1 MDIKSISKL
10 FISATLEDYVN
21 IVEQC
26 DTQIQSQKDNATA
39 YYFRAMA
46 KMGIAVSLQMNNK
59 LLLNA
64 IPLGIAGGLG
74 NTGSA
79 AMLGEI
85 LQNKMNKI
93 EEHYKIADSA
103 VEDYNKALFL
113 DSNIQ
118 KKYNN
123 IKVKTTSDLTG
134 ADFIFHRPIS
144 SKELLNLLAG
154 NRKWTLFIIPLAFL
168 FILPFILLY
177 FDGDGTGN
185 VSNRSAFI
193 LIAYTLGLIIYA
205 LFANNKDKKVL
216 QKYGK
221 DIIVI
226 EKTSNNEG
234 WARAK

>member
-1 MDIKSISKL
+1 MQMGIKSISKL
-10 FISATLEDYVN
+10 FISATLQDYIN

-26 DTQIQSQKDNATA
+26 DEQIQSQKDNAAA

-46 KMGIAVSLQMNNK
+46 KMGIAVSLQMNNE
-59 LLLNA
+59 LLLCA
-64 IPLGIAGGLG
+64 IPHGIAGGLG

-79 AMLGEI
+79 AKQGEI
-85 LQNKMNKI
+85 MREI

-103 VEDYNKALFL
+103 VEDYNKAHFL

-118 KKYNN
+118 RKYNN
-123 IKVKTTSDLTG
+123 IKVKATSDLTG

-154 NRKWTLFIIPLAFL
+154 NRKWNLFLIPFVFW

-177 FDGDGTGN
+177 FDGDMGGN
-185 VSNRSAFI
+185 FSNRSVFI
-193 LIAYTLGLIIYA
+193 EFAYTLGLIIYV
-205 LFANNKDKKVL
+205 LFANNKDKRIL

-226 EKTSNNEG
+226 EKSSNNEG
-234 WARAK
+234 WAKAK

>member
-10 FISATLEDYVN
+10 FIHGALEDYVN

-26 DTQIQSQKDNATA
+26 DSQIQSQQDNAA
-39 YYFRAMA
+39 VYYFRAMA
-46 KMGIAVSLQMNNK
+46 KMGIAVSLKMNNK

-64 IPLGIAGGLG
+64 VPLGITGGLEI
-74 NTGSA
+74 TGST
-79 AMLGEI
+79 AMQGEI
-85 LQNKMNKI
+85 LRNKINKI

-118 KKYNN
+118 RKYNN
-123 IKVKTTSDLTG
+123 IKVKATSDLTG
-134 ADFIFHRPIS
+134 ADFIFLRPIS
-144 SKELLNLLAG
+144 SKELLDLLAG
-154 NRKWTLFIIPLAFL
+154 NRKWTLFIIPLAIL
-168 FILPFILLY
+168 FILPFVLLY
-177 FDGDGTGN
+177 FDSEGTGN

-193 LIAYTLGLIIYA
+193 LIAYTLGLVIYI

-226 EKTSNNEG
+226 KKS
-234 WARAK
+234 K

>member
-1 MDIKSISKL
+1 MDIKSISKS

-59 LLLNA
+59 LLSNA

-74 NTGSA
+74 NTCSA

-118 KKYNN
+118 KK
-123 IKVKTTSDLTG
+123 IQQ
-134 ADFIFHRPIS
+134 H
-144 SKELLNLLAG
+144 
-154 NRKWTLFIIPLAFL
+154 
-168 FILPFILLY
+168 
-177 FDGDGTGN
+177 
-185 VSNRSAFI
+185 
-193 LIAYTLGLIIYA
+193 
-205 LFANNKDKKVL
+205 
-216 QKYGK
+216 
-221 DIIVI
+221 
-226 EKTSNNEG
+226 
-234 WARAK
+234 

>member
-10 FISATLEDYVN
+10 FIHGSLEDYVN

-26 DTQIQSQKDNATA
+26 DSQIQLQQDNAAA

-46 KMGIAVSLQMNNK
+46 KMGVAVSLKMNNK

-64 IPLGIAGGLG
+64 VPLGITGGLG
-74 NTGSA
+74 ITGST
-79 AMLGEI
+79 AMQGKI
-85 LQNKMNKI
+85 LRNKINKI

-118 KKYNN
+118 RKYNN
-123 IKVKTTSDLTG
+123 IKVKATSDLTG
-134 ADFIFHRPIS
+134 ASFIFHRPIS
-144 SKELLNLLAG
+144 SKELLDLLAG

-177 FDGDGTGN
+177 FDNDGTGN

-193 LIAYTLGLIIYA
+193 LIAYTLGLVIYV

-216 QKYGK
+216 QKYSK

-226 EKTSNNEG
+226 KKASNNEG
-234 WARAK
+234 LARAK